1 MLLIQSCG
9 LLEQGIADPDNV
21 CIYGA
26 SYGGYAVMAGIT
38 KTPDM
43 YKCAVNYVG
52 VTDMGLLFSERP
64 KVWEIW
70 DEQQKIEI
78 GDYENE
84 KEYLDAVSPIE
95 LVDRITTPLYIVHG
109 VRDWRVDIK
118 HAQLLRRELEKTG
131 KKKVKISG
139 G

>member
-1 MLLIQSCG
+1 M
-9 LLEQGIADPDNV
+9 E
-21 CIYGA
+21 
-26 SYGGYAVMAGIT
+26 
-38 KTPDM
+38 
-43 YKCAVNYVG
+43 
-52 VTDMGLLFSERP
+52 LLFSERP

-84 KEYLDAVSPIE
+84 KEYLDAVSPIK

-118 HAQLLRRELEKTG
+118 HAQKLRRELEKNG
-131 KKKVKISG
+131 KKEGKDFWWLVKTDEGHGFVGEANKMELYTELEEFFGRYLEQSS
-139 G
+139 